1 MKISDRIK
9 PQTFKKLLFKFKV
22 ISFLILTEIWG
33 KWKDF
38 KVYKE
43 ANIFE
48 NSQINFDKD
57 E

>member
-1 MKISDRIK
+1 MKRSDMIK

>member
-1 MKISDRIK
+1 MKISDIIK
-9 PQTFKKLLFKFKV
+9 PQTLKLLFKFKV

-48 NSQINFDKD
+48 KSQINFDKD
-57 E
+57 G